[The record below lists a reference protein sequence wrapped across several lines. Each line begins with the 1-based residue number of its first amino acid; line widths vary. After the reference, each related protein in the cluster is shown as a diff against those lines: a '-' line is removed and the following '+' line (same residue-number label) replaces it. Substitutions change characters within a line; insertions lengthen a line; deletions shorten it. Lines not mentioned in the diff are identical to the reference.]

1 MIRKLIISYFLI
13 VFLLVSG
20 FAQTRSIR
28 VEVSNQQ
35 LNQVLLHLRDQY
47 DFHFSYNESQ
57 LAQYRVTISK
67 TFSSK
72 EEALSFLLNGLP
84 FHFRKTGEVFVI
96 IPDKMKLKEEQK
108 KDQTQITG
116 QIVEA
121 GSFEPLPFSQI
132 QINNHPMIADV
143 TGNFNYTATADST
156 FHVRISHL
164 GYYIYDTLL
173 YAGINQRFK
182 LIPATQTLPE
192 VIVHDNRIE
201 KATIVGEKA
210 GKITINPNIARF
222 LPGQGDNSVFNMIR
236 LMPGIQAA
244 GEQSSDLLI
253 WGSSEGQS
261 LVTFDEF
268 TLYGLKNYN
277 DNISVVNPFLV
288 KNIEILKGGF
298 EAKYGNRVGG
308 IVNITA
314 KNGNI
319 QKPTFSLNIN
329 PTTLNGMV
337 EIPLFKKSSL
347 LFAYRQTYYN
357 LYNSSDFNLFTP
369 TFRSTNDHST
379 STQHQNIAFDMDV
392 YPNDYQFRDLNLKYS
407 YHFDNGDQFYV
418 SMYGGGDDFSLKAST
433 NTTRDM
439 NMSMG
444 MHQGENNPTPLT
456 ISLFDK
462 EENRQFGISAFYRK
476 KWSDNLV
483 SKFVATNSNFSKSQS
498 DDVNSK
504 NTSTQSIYNK
514 DQVNTKNS
522 ALENSFRMEN
532 LLTLLNGHQLEF
544 GGGYYNNEA
553 QIDLK
558 TNLTDTI
565 SINTLNKF
573 SSKRVFVYV
582 HDNLPI
588 GDRLILKAGIRTNLS
603 LDRNKVYVEPRISA
617 SYKLSEELK
626 INASWGRYNQFI
638 YKLANVDRNQN
649 YTYLWVTGNENIPVL
664 NATHWV
670 GELNYFKN
678 DLTLNVQAY
687 YKPTRNLT
695 ERVFEQRVVK
705 GNPTGGYFSYF
716 GDAKTYGIDLYA
728 KKDFG
733 KHSVWA
739 SYTLSKALERF
750 APENVALPA
759 YSLAPQHQLHE
770 FKAAGLFNIHK
781 FYFSADYVYGSGMQ
795 ILRDVFKAETSN
807 VSYKRVDAA
816 VTYKFTPKRFS
827 GELGLSVLNVF
838 GTQNLR
844 YANIKNFQLTK
855 ELGDFR
861 VYSSSVPFTPV
872 LFLKVVF

>member
-1 MIRKLIISYFLI
+1 MIRKLIISCVFI
-13 VFLLVSG
+13 VFILVSG
-20 FAQTRSIR
+20 FTQTMNIK
-28 VEVSNQQ
+28 VEANNQPVN
-35 LNQVLLHLRDQY
+35 LILLHLRKQY
-47 DFHFSYNESQ
+47 DFQFSYNDSQ
-57 LAQYRVTISK
+57 LSQYKITVSK

-72 EEALSFLLNGLP
+72 QDVLNYLLNDLP
-84 FHFRKTGEVFVI
+84 FQLKETGEVFII
-96 IPDKMKLKEEQK
+96 IPDKKKMREEQK
-108 KDQTQITG
+108 KNQTQIAG

-132 QINNHPMIADV
+132 LINNHPLIADV
-143 TGNFNYTATADST
+143 TGSFNYTTSADHS
-156 FHVRISHL
+156 FLLQISHL

-182 LIPATQTLPE
+182 LTPSSFHLPE
-192 VIVHDNRIE
+192 IVVKDNKIE

-261 LVTFDEF
+261 LVTLDEF
-268 TLYGLKNYN
+268 TLFGLKNYN

-319 QKPTFSLNIN
+319 QKPVFSLNIN

-357 LYNSSDFNLFTP
+357 LYNRSGFNIFAP
-369 TFRSTNDHST
+369 THPLPDNQSQSTMHR
-379 STQHQNIAFDMDV
+379 NIAFDMDV

-407 YHFDNGDQFYV
+407 YHFDNGDQFYI
-418 SMYGGGDDFSLKAST
+418 SMYGGGDNFSLKSST

-439 NMSMG
+439 NMNMG
-444 MHQGENNPTPLT
+444 MNQGGNNSTPLT
-456 ISLFDK
+456 ISLLDK
-462 EENRQFGISAFYRK
+462 EENRQFGISVFYHK

-483 SKFVATNSNFSKSQS
+483 SKFVITNSNFSKSQS
-498 DDVNSK
+498 EDINSK

-532 LLTLLNGHQLEF
+532 LLTFLNGHQFEF
-544 GGGYYNNEA
+544 GGGYYDNEA

-558 TNLTDTI
+558 TNLTDTL
-565 SINTLNKF
+565 SINTLTKF

-603 LDRNKVYVEPRISA
+603 LDRDKVYVEPRISA
-617 SYKLSEELK
+617 SYKLSEQLK

-638 YKLANVDRNQN
+638 YKVANVDRNQN
-649 YTYLWVTGNENIPVL
+649 YTYLWVTGNENSPVL

-670 GELNYFKN
+670 GEINYFKN
-678 DLTLNVQAY
+678 ELTLNVQAY

-695 ERVFEQRVVK
+695 ESVFEQRVVK
-705 GNPTGGYFSYF
+705 GIPTDGYFPYF
-716 GDAKTYGIDLYA
+716 GDAKAYGIDLFA

-750 APENVALPA
+750 APENVTLPA
-759 YSLAPQHQLHE
+759 YSLAPQNQLHE

-795 ILRDVFKAETSN
+795 ILGEVFKAKASN
-807 VSYKRVDAA
+807 VSYNRVDAA
-816 VTYKFTPKRFS
+816 VTYRFTPRRFT

-838 GTQNLR
+838 DTQNLR
-844 YANIKNFQLTK
+844 YANLKNFQLTK

-872 LFLKVVF
+872 LFLKVIF

>member
-1 MIRKLIISYFLI
+1 MIKKLIISCIFI

-20 FAQTRSIR
+20 VAQTRNIR
-28 VEVSNQQ
+28 IEAKNQP
-35 LNQVLLHLRDQY
+35 LNQVFLHLREQY
-47 DFHFSYNESQ
+47 DFHFSYSESQ
-57 LAQYRVTISK
+57 LAQYRVTIAK
-67 TFSSK
+67 TFSSE
-72 EEALSFLLNGLP
+72 EEALIFLLDDFP
-84 FHFRKTGEVFVI
+84 FRLKKTGEVFVI
-96 IPDKMKLKEEQK
+96 VPDKRKLKGEQK
-108 KDQTQITG
+108 KDQTQIAG

-132 QINNHPMIADV
+132 LINNHPVIADV
-143 TGNFNYTATADST
+143 SGNFNYTATIDST

-182 LIPATQTLPE
+182 LTPAIQSLPE
-192 VIVHDNRIE
+192 VVVRDNRIE
-201 KATIVGEKA
+201 KATIVGENA
-210 GKITINPNIARF
+210 GKMTINPIIASF
-222 LPGQGDNSVFNMIR
+222 LPSQGDNSVFNMIR
-236 LMPGIQAA
+236 LMPGIQGA
-244 GEQSSDLLI
+244 GEQSGDLLI
-253 WGSSEGQS
+253 WGSYEGHS

-268 TLYGLKNYN
+268 TLFGLKNYN
-277 DNISVVNPFLV
+277 DNISVVNPFVV

-319 QKPTFSLNIN
+319 QKPVFSLNIN

-357 LYNSSDFNLFTP
+357 LYNSSDFNFFTP
-369 TFRSTNDHST
+369 TLRSTNDHST
-379 STQHQNIAFDMDV
+379 STQHRNIAFDMDV

-407 YHFDNGDQFYV
+407 YHFDNGDLFYV
-418 SMYGGGDDFSLKAST
+418 SLYGGGDNFSLKANT
-433 NTTRDM
+433 NTIREM
-439 NMSMG
+439 NMNMG
-444 MHQGENNPTPLT
+444 MNHGNDNSTPLT
-456 ISLFDK
+456 ISLLDQ
-462 EENRQFGISAFYRK
+462 EENRQFGISAFYHK

-483 SKFVATNSNFSKSQS
+483 SKFVITNSSFSKSQLE
-498 DDVNSK
+498 DVNSK

-522 ALENSFRMEN
+522 ALENSFRIEN

-553 QIDLK
+553 QIDIK
-558 TNLTDTI
+558 TNLTDTL
-565 SINTLNKF
+565 SIKTLNKF
-573 SSKRVFVYV
+573 SSKRLFVYV

-588 GDRLILKAGIRTNLS
+588 GDRLILKTGIRTNIS
-603 LDRNKVYVEPRISA
+603 IDQKMVYVEPRISA
-617 SYKLSEELK
+617 TYKLSEQLK

-638 YKLANVDRNQN
+638 YKMANVDQNQN
-649 YTYLWVTGNENIPVL
+649 YTYLWVTGYENIPVI

-670 GELNYFKN
+670 GEINYFKN
-678 DLTLNVQAY
+678 NLTLNVQAY

-695 ERVFEQRVVK
+695 ERIFEQRVVK
-705 GNPTGGYFSYF
+705 GIPTDGYFPYF

-733 KHSVWA
+733 KHSVWG

-750 APENVALPA
+750 APENELLPA
-759 YSLAPQHQLHE
+759 YTLAPQHQLHE

-781 FYFSADYVYGSGMQ
+781 FYFSADYVFGSGMQ
-795 ILRDVFKAETSN
+795 ILSEVFKANASN
-807 VSYKRVDAA
+807 VSYNRVDVA
-816 VTYKFTPKRFS
+816 VTYKFTPKRFT

-838 GTQNLR
+838 NTQNLR
-844 YANIKNFQLTK
+844 YPNLKNFQLTK
-855 ELGDFR
+855 ELGNFR

>member
-1 MIRKLIISYFLI
+1 MIRKLIISCFFI

-20 FAQTRSIR
+20 FAQTRNIR
-28 VEVSNQQ
+28 IEASNQP
-35 LNQVLLHLRDQY
+35 LNQVFLHLREQY
-47 DFHFSYNESQ
+47 DFHFSYSESQ
-57 LAQYRVTISK
+57 LAQYRVTIAK
-67 TFSSK
+67 TFSSE
-72 EEALSFLLNGLP
+72 EEALNFLLNDFP
-84 FHFRKTGEVFVI
+84 FQLKKSGEVFVI
-96 IPDKMKLKEEQK
+96 IPDKRKLKGEQK

-132 QINNHPMIADV
+132 LINNHPMIADV
-143 TGNFNYTATADST
+143 TGNFNYTATIDST

-164 GYYIYDTLL
+164 GYYVYDTLL

-192 VIVHDNRIE
+192 VIVQENRIE

-210 GKITINPNIARF
+210 GKMTINPNIARF

-236 LMPGIQAA
+236 LMPGVQAA

-253 WGSSEGQS
+253 WGSYEGQS

-268 TLYGLKNYN
+268 TLFGLKNYN

-319 QKPTFSLNIN
+319 QKPVFSLNIN
-329 PTTLNGMV
+329 PTTLNAMV

-357 LYNSSDFNLFTP
+357 LYNASDFNLFTP
-369 TFRSTNDHST
+369 TFRSTNDHSI
-379 STQHQNIAFDMDV
+379 STQHRNIAFDMDV

-407 YHFDNGDQFYV
+407 YLLDNGDQFYV
-418 SMYGGGDDFSLKAST
+418 SMYGGGDNFSLKASS
-433 NTTRDM
+433 NTVREM
-439 NMSMG
+439 NMNMG
-444 MHQGENNPTPLT
+444 MNHGNDNSTPLT
-456 ISLFDK
+456 ISLLDK
-462 EENRQFGISAFYRK
+462 EENRQFGISAFYHK
-476 KWSDNLV
+476 KWSDNLG
-483 SKFVATNSNFSKSQS
+483 SKFVITNSNFSKSQLE
-498 DDVNSK
+498 DINSK

-522 ALENSFRMEN
+522 ALENSFRIEN
-532 LLTLLNGHQLEF
+532 LLTLLNGHQFEF
-544 GGGYYNNEA
+544 GCGYYDNEA
-553 QIDLK
+553 QVDLK
-558 TNLTDTI
+558 TNLADTL
-565 SINTLNKF
+565 SIKTLNKF
-573 SSKRVFVYV
+573 SSNRFFVYV

-603 LDRNKVYVEPRISA
+603 LDRNKIYVEPRISA
-617 SYKLSEELK
+617 SYKLSEQLK

-638 YKLANVDRNQN
+638 YKVANVDQNQN
-649 YTYLWVTGNENIPVL
+649 YTYLWVTGNENTSVL

-670 GELNYFKN
+670 GEINYFKN
-678 DLTLNVQAY
+678 DLTLNVQTY

-705 GNPTGGYFSYF
+705 GIPTEGYFPYF
-716 GDAKTYGIDLYA
+716 GDAKIYGIDLYA

-750 APENVALPA
+750 APANVTLPA

-795 ILRDVFKAETSN
+795 ILREVFKAKASN
-807 VSYKRVDAA
+807 VSYNRVDVA
-816 VTYKFTPKRFS
+816 VTYKFTSSRFG

-838 GTQNLR
+838 NTQNLR
-844 YANIKNFQLTK
+844 YPNLKTFQLTK
-855 ELGDFR
+855 EMGDFR